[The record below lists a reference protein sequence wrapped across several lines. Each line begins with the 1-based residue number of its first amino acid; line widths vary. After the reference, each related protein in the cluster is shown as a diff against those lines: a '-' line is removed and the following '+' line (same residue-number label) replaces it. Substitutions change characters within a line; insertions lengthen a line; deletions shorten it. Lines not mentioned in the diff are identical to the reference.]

1 MTRFADHAIRFAFAF
16 AAIAWTLISL
26 QWYSA

>member
-1 MTRFADHAIRFAFAF
+1 MSRFADNAIRFAFAA

-26 QWYSA
+26 QWYGA